1 MLRLV
6 FFMIIIISSVFT
18 KDTTYGLA
26 YSPGIME
33 FEEWDGD
40 VDFNTINFK
49 YAASMSSSS
58 EWGVFYELDIEEGD
72 FEILGSYVRSYLQDD
87 VFRPFLELDVGVI
100 LGDGDT
106 EPFIGGKLGGLYE
119 IDESKAVEI
128 SFRYMIFATDYQEY
142 YVTSINLGYLFSI

>member
-1 MLRLV
+1 MLRLI
-6 FFMIIIISSVFT
+6 FFMIIIISTVFS
-18 KDTTYGLA
+18 KDTRYGLA

-40 VDFNTINFK
+40 IDFNTISFK
-49 YAASMSSSS
+49 YADSMSSSS
-58 EWGVFYELDIEEGD
+58 EWGVFYELDTEEGD
-72 FEILGSYVRSYLQDD
+72 FEILSSYVRSYLQND

-106 EPFIGGKLGGLYE
+106 EPFIGGKLGGLYK
-119 IDESKAVEI
+119 IDESNAVEV
-128 SFRYMIFATDYQEY
+128 SLRYMIFATDYQEY